1 MKKIFYYLTF
11 IFFISFNA
19 NTIEINKI
27 DINGNNRISNE
38 TILLFG
44 EIENNKNYNDEDLN
58 RIIKNLY
65 KTNFFE
71 NISINIQNNILKI
84 NVIEN
89 PIVQT
94 IEILGVKNKKI
105 IKLLNDNLKLKEKSS
120 FIENKAKRDELMIKN
135 ILKVNGY
142 YFSNIQTFI
151 IKNDNNTVDINYDIK
166 LGEKAHI
173 SKIKFIGDKVVK
185 DRKLKSIIISE
196 ESKFWKFIS
205 NKKYLDKK
213 RIELDEKLLR
223 NYYRNNGFFNVQV
236 NSTSAQLIDGKEFE
250 LIYNINAGNIYKF
263 NKLRIDVP
271 ASFDE
276 KNFLDIQKVL
286 DKLVG
291 KNYSLNKIEKILDE
305 IDKIALSKQFQFIE
319 ATYLEESEGDDKINL
334 TIKITEGEKL
344 FVEKIN
350 IYGNYITNEN
360 VIRNALITDEGDA
373 FNEILFKKSIN
384 QIKSKN
390 IFSKVKTDVKDGFA
404 EKSKVIDITV
414 EEKPTGEISAGA
426 GTGTTGSSISFGIR
440 ENNYLG
446 KGQKLDSNFTIS
458 DDTFTGLF
466 SITDPNFNN
475 SDKSL
480 ITTVETSRND
490 LMSKFGYETTE
501 TGFSLGTSFEQYQD
515 IFFSPSISTYYES
528 LTTSNLASAAKK
540 KQEGDYLDTNFS
552 YNLSL
557 NKLNQNFQPS
567 SGYKS
572 SFFQSIPIV
581 ADDDSFVNSYE
592 YSLYSKLENE
602 TVLSFI
608 FFAKAINS
616 LDGDV
621 RVSKRV
627 FIPSRKLRGFK
638 SGKIGPKDAGDY
650 IGGNYGTTLNVA
662 ATLPKLF
669 VDLQNI
675 DFSIF
680 VDSAN
685 LFGVDYDSS
694 LDKSKIRSST
704 GIAVDWFTPIGPL
717 SFSLAAPLTKASTDE
732 TESFRFKIGTTF

>member
-1 MKKIFYYLTF
+1 MKKIFYHLTF

>member
-1 MKKIFYYLTF
+1 M
-11 IFFISFNA
+11 
-19 NTIEINKI
+19 
-27 DINGNNRISNE
+27 
-38 TILLFG
+38 
-44 EIENNKNYNDEDLN
+44 
-58 RIIKNLY
+58 
-65 KTNFFE
+65 
-71 NISINIQNNILKI
+71 
-84 NVIEN
+84 
-89 PIVQT
+89 
-94 IEILGVKNKKI
+94 
-105 IKLLNDNLKLKEKSS
+105 
-120 FIENKAKRDELMIKN
+120 
-135 ILKVNGY
+135 
-142 YFSNIQTFI
+142 
-151 IKNDNNTVDINYDIK
+151 
-166 LGEKAHI
+166 
-173 SKIKFIGDKVVK
+173 
-185 DRKLKSIIISE
+185 
-196 ESKFWKFIS
+196 
-205 NKKYLDKK
+205 
-213 RIELDEKLLR
+213 
-223 NYYRNNGFFNVQV
+223 
-236 NSTSAQLIDGKEFE
+236 
-250 LIYNINAGNIYKF
+250 
-263 NKLRIDVP
+263 
-271 ASFDE
+271 
-276 KNFLDIQKVL
+276 
-286 DKLVG
+286 
-291 KNYSLNKIEKILDE
+291 
-305 IDKIALSKQFQFIE
+305 
-319 ATYLEESEGDDKINL
+319 
-334 TIKITEGEKL
+334 
-344 FVEKIN
+344 
-350 IYGNYITNEN
+350 
-360 VIRNALITDEGDA
+360 
-373 FNEILFKKSIN
+373 
-384 QIKSKN
+384 
-390 IFSKVKTDVKDGFA
+390 
-404 EKSKVIDITV
+404 